1 MNKRVEKMDVL
12 EKVVHIDKEA
22 TDFGFKWSHYSEL
35 IHQIKSECEEI
46 QADIEA
52 NQPPEKIQEELGDLI
67 HATLSFCLFMGFD
80 PKATLDLSLTKFSK
94 RFEMVK
100 TLAKETGLK
109 TLENQPMDVLM
120 TFWEK
125 AKESTC

>member
-1 MNKRVEKMDVL
+1 MDVL
-12 EKVVHIDKEA
+12 DKIVQIDKEA
-22 TDFGFKWSHYSEL
+22 TEFGFKWSHHSEL

-46 QADIEA
+46 QDDIHM
-52 NQPPEKIQEELGDLI
+52 NQSQEKIQEEMGDLI

-80 PKATLDLSLTKFSK
+80 PKATLALSLAKFSK

-100 TLAKETGLK
+100 TLANDTGLI

-120 TFWEK
+120 SIWEK
-125 AKESTC
+125 AKEATG